1 MKTVIQTIRWE
12 YFYAMGN
19 NCRLHGMNANQ
30 AETVI
35 EQSAGFANDF
45 EDFWT
50 GYLNGRSD
58 EIVALPSIDNV
69 I

>member
-1 MKTVIQTIRWE
+1 MYRWE

-19 NCRLHGMNANQ
+19 NCRLHGMTANQ

-50 GYLNGRSD
+50 GYLNGSSD
-58 EIVALPSIDNV
+58 EIAALPSKENLL
-69 I
+69 